1 MLRWNSSEQQMC
13 KTDPTMPTP
22 QSLNIRGLPFAGHFY
37 KVTVTARAHYLGKAH
52 SRLLQT
58 NDNSKFN
65 ARHVS
70 LFQTKGLI
78 SMPVILSGL
87 ACVLISVPAVLSDM
101 MCLYFSTCCTV
112 WHDVSLF
119 PCLWFCP
126 TWCVLI
132 SMPVVLS
139 DMACVIISVPAVLSD
154 MVCPYFSACMLCCLA
169 WHVSLFQC
177 LTYCQTWCVST
188 FQCLIYC

>member
-1 MLRWNSSEQQMC
+1 MLRWNSSEHQERG
-13 KTDPTMPTP
+13 TVRTMPTP
-22 QSLNIRGLPFAGHFY
+22 QSLNITGLPFAGHFY
-37 KVTVTARAHYLGKAH
+37 KVTVTARAHYLGKAR
-52 SRLLQT
+52 SQLLQT
-58 NDNSKFN
+58 NDTGKFN

-87 ACVLISVPAVLSDM
+87 ASVLISVPAVLSDM
-101 MCLYFSTCCTV
+101 M
-112 WHDVSLF
+112 
-119 PCLWFCP
+119 
-126 TWCVLI
+126 
-132 SMPVVLS
+132 
-139 DMACVIISVPAVLSD
+139 
-154 MVCPYFSACMLCCLA
+154 CPYFSACMLCCLA